1 MYKSSP
7 LTPIFK
13 YVLPIGSLVIIIAGI
28 LKLNTTDDPSF
39 ATTYIISGVWS
50 LLLVHRLPLILK
62 NITATEDG
70 LEISEISKKVLV
82 PYKDIE
88 WTTKFHFL
96 SPWFVTIKYY
106 DNKSG
111 KHKLVSFAPNKKDGM
126 RSSDDAMTLYINEK
140 IATENPNYS
149 KENIPSKTKN
159 RLLLITAFIPFA
171 ALMVYANMG

>member
-13 YVLPIGSLVIIIAGI
+13 YVFPIGSLVIIIAGI
-28 LKLNTTDDPSF
+28 LKLNTPDDPNF
-39 ATTYIISGVWS
+39 ATTYVIAGVWS
-50 LLLVHRLPLILK
+50 MLLTHRLPFILK

-70 LEISEISKKVLV
+70 LEISEISKKILV
-82 PYKDIE
+82 SYKDIE

-111 KHKLVSFAPNKKDGM
+111 KHKLVSFAPNKKGGTG
-126 RSSDDAMTLYINEK
+126 SSDDAMTHYINEK

-149 KENIPSKTKN
+149 KENVPSKTKN
-159 RLLLITAFIPFA
+159 ILLLIAAFIPTT
-171 ALMVYANMG
+171 ALFIYMG